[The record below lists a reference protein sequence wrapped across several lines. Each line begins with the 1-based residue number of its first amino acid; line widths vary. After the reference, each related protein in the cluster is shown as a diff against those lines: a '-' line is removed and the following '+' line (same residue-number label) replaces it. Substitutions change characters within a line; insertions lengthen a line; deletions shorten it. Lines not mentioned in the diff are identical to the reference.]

1 MPAKSKKQQQL
12 MGIVRA
18 IQKGDMKPSEAS
30 SKAREMAKS
39 MKPKDV
45 KDFASTE
52 HEDLPKKTKKENLEP
67 ESMYL
72 VLNPTPNKPESDL
85 VLQFDPLHG
94 IQPLNINMH
103 DVHTV
108 HHSHKDAQRIAA
120 EVYKNYMEERASLE
134 EKKDVTVNKLK
145 KAIDKLEKKRKE
157 HVNMVKE
164 DPKNASN
171 HREHIAKITTQIDD
185 FLGKMEKIEK
195 SKKDTNKENLN
206 EETYADLSGIG
217 VGQTS
222 KSTDSSFQTTV
233 KDIDP
238 ISGKVS
244 WDVKYSVDPKLVYQ
258 KLEDLINFIGN
269 KGAKNDELRKI
280 QGILKSLRRQTARL
294 ITTQ

>member
-30 SKAREMAKS
+30 PEAREMAKS

-45 KDFASTE
+45 KDFAATKHKS
-52 HEDLPKKTKKENLEP
+52 LPKKVKKEEVGVK
-67 ESMYL
+67 EMYL
-72 VLNPTPNKPESDL
+72 VRRPNAQMKEVDLIMKMNPLE
-85 VLQFDPLHG
+85 G
-94 IQPLNINMH
+94 IQPLNIMQD
-103 DVHTV
+103 DVMSV
-108 HHSHKDAQRIAA
+108 HHDESEAQRIAA
-120 EVYKNYMEERASLE
+120 EAYKKCMDEAVALE
-134 EKKDVTVNKLK
+134 EKKDNTVNKLK

-157 HVNMVKE
+157 HMNMVKE
-164 DPKNASN
+164 DPKNASS
-171 HREHIAKITTQIDD
+171 HRDDIAKITTQIDD
-185 FLGKMEKIEK
+185 FLSKMEKIEK

-258 KLEDLINFIGN
+258 KLEDLINFIGS
-269 KGAKNDELRKI
+269 KGAQNNELRKI